1 MNLKAMA
8 FTVLAVIVAIQLNER
23 VIEKMLSE

>member
-1 MNLKAMA
+1 MNLKALAM
-8 FTVLAVIVAIQLNER
+8 TVLAVIVAIQLNER